1 MNWLKPITYTRN
13 IISPFQCRHLASQS
27 FCILRIPYS
36 SSGFSLGVGYT
47 EKGSKKLIRVNQE
60 TQQLY

>member
-27 FCILRIPYS
+27 FWLLHIPYS
-36 SSGFSLGVGYT
+36 SSGFSLGVGYR
-47 EKGSKKLIRVNQE
+47 EKDSKELIRINQE
-60 TQQLY
+60 TQQRY